1 MSLIL
6 NKISTLFTREV
17 LKFFCEV
24 FENQFTQEITN
35 LYTHFQGDISIFR
48 KRSKSRQSIQDI
60 IEDVFH
66 LYLALPF
73 KMGSSK
79 GKGLSPKSKKI
90 HQLAKALAHK
100 TKGRILLEKLFREV
114 SKSSEIKYEEI
125 AELIFEL
132 VQNKALIPY
141 Y

>member
-1 MSLIL
+1 
-6 NKISTLFTREV
+6 
-17 LKFFCEV
+17 V
-24 FENQFTQEITN
+24 FENQFTREIYN

-48 KRSKSRQSIQDI
+48 KNSKSRQNIEEI

-79 GKGLSPKSKKI
+79 VKSLSSKSKKI
-90 HQLAKALAHK
+90 CQLAKALAHK
-100 TKGRILLEKLFREV
+100 TKGKILLEKLFREV
-114 SKSSEIKYEEI
+114 SKSLEIKYEEI

-132 VQNKALIPY
+132 VQNKVLIPY
-141 Y
+141 H